1 MRYVFL
7 LLLVGGCGYIDAG
20 IVTAGSVFYF
30 LEDDPNTVYHC
41 WIDRSQDR
49 PERWC
54 EKEEGF

>member
-1 MRYVFL
+1 MRYVIVFL
-7 LLLVGGCGYIDAG
+7 LLSGCGYIDTGLSAAG
-20 IVTAGSVFYF
+20 NVFYF
-30 LEDDPNTVYHC
+30 LEDDPDAVYHC